1 MLILTRHADQ
11 SIIIGDD
18 IVVRILGVKGG
29 QIRIGIT
36 APKQISVHREEIWKR
51 IHDQQKITEY
61 HSSCDQI
68 EINHDSA

>member
-18 IVVRILGVKGG
+18 IEVRILGVKGG

-51 IHDQQKITEY
+51 IHDQQKITG
-61 HSSCDQI
+61 HRSSCDQI
-68 EINHDSA
+68 EINRDSE